1 MSDIPYPSRAFGGG
15 VLAAN
20 PALALELARVLEED
34 LVWVVGI
41 AARDD
46 NQRPV
51 LVRLVR
57 QHIDGLMDSVELW
70 MDEAAQQ
77 RPD

>member
-1 MSDIPYPSRAFGGG
+1 MTDIPYPSRAFGGA

-34 LVWVVGI
+34 LLYVI
-41 AARDD
+41 SLAARND

-51 LVRLVR
+51 LVKLIRA
-57 QHIDGLMDSVELW
+57 HIDGLMDSIELW
-70 MDEAAQQ
+70 MDEAVQQ
-77 RPD
+77 TPD

>member
-1 MSDIPYPSRAFGGG
+1 MTDIPYPSRAFGGA

-34 LVWVVGI
+34 LLWVVAL

-46 NQRPV
+46 SQRPV
-51 LVRLVR
+51 LVKLVR
-57 QHIDGLMDSVELW
+57 QHIDGLMDSIELW

-77 RPD
+77 PPD